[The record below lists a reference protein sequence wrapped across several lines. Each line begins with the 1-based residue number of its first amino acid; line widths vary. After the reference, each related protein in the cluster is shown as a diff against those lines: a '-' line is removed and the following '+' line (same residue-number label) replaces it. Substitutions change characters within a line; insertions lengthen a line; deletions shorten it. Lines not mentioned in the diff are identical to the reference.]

1 MLETVDFNQKKLPKA
16 AYKQEWDE
24 LIEKLVVLQ
33 QQAHNAGV
41 GLVVLFE
48 GWNGAGKGS
57 RISDLMYNLDAR
69 STGVYVGLDLDADKA
84 REFAGR
90 EWGVTGYYPIMQD
103 FWKALGERNS
113 ITFYDRGWYSAV
125 IQSMMYSAP
134 AKLLLPKEE
143 ERHYLDS
150 IHDFERQLTAD
161 GYIVVK
167 FFVHMTKEAQ
177 VKRLRSLH
185 DDPATRWRVTDRKL
199 HSHHG
204 YEAAYE
210 LYDRLLERSDYPFAP
225 WVLLNGE
232 DKRRSNLTIARTL
245 VEALE
250 QGLRQKEAN
259 DALRGAFSAHQA
271 ELEAQFN
278 LEDLEGVGDGAAPGR
293 GMLSGARLARAKAQA
308 ETAHDLAPRESRFA
322 IVEDYPQVDF
332 IDHSL
337 AADPETY
344 KQTLRALQA
353 RLFRLENIM
362 FQRRVPLILMY
373 EGWDAAGKGGN
384 IKRVAQALDA
394 RAYNIFPSPAPTK
407 PELNHP
413 FLWRY
418 WTRLPKAGHVG
429 MYDRSWYGRV
439 LVERVEGFATPEEW
453 SRAYDEIN
461 EFEHDLVDWGAIL
474 LKFWVDVS
482 PEEQLRRQAVEDHRG
497 RLAQPG
503 EVSAVQGGH
512 RRHVPPDEHHLR
524 PLDRVG
530 VRRQEVRPPEGPAH
544 HRGRPGAA
552 PRRRGAVGRPP
563 ICLAGGSLTR
573 RDAPLFA
580 GCGVPY
586 EKRAV
591 AFGWLIPPTALAVGR
606 FGVFLAKTGSSR
618 YYEPNISKE
627 TGRVGAR
634 APWHRRSP
642 VCRCSDLKCPWR
654 LFGSWWPSS
663 CWSSWCSS
671 PRASWTR

>member
-1 MLETVDFNQKKLPKA
+1 MLEQVKFHKKKMKRA
-16 AYKQEWDE
+16 RYKEEWDA
-24 LIEKLVVLQ
+24 LLARLVVLQ
-33 QQAHNAGV
+33 QQAHREGV

-69 STGVYVGLDLDADKA
+69 STGVYVGLDLDPDYE

-90 EWGVTGYYPIMQD
+90 AWDVTGYYPLMQP

-125 IQSMMYSAP
+125 TQHMLYNAP
-134 AKLLLPKEE
+134 AKLLLPKDE

-150 IHDFERQLTAD
+150 IHDFEQQLVSD
-161 GYIVVK
+161 GYVVVK

-177 VKRLRSLH
+177 VERLQRLH
-185 DDPATRWRVTDRKL
+185 DDPVTRWRVTDKKL
-199 HSHHG
+199 ESHHG
-204 YEAAYE
+204 YETAYE

-232 DKRRSNLTIARTL
+232 DKRRTNLTIARTL
-245 VEALE
+245 VESLEEALK
-250 QGLRQKEAN
+250 RKEAESV
-259 DALRGAFSAHQA
+259 LKSAFASQQA
-271 ELEAQFN
+271 ASELIAEERAVEEAAA
-278 LEDLEGVGDGAAPGR
+278 EEAAAPAPAAATPAGR
-293 GMLSGARLARAKAQA
+293 GMLTGVKLARAQAKARA
-308 ETAHDLAPRESRFA
+308 AHDLAPAGSRFA
-322 IVEDYPQVDF
+322 IVPDYPQVDT

-337 AADPETY
+337 FIDPEEY
-344 KQTLRALQA
+344 KHTLKALQA

-394 RAYNIFPSPAPTK
+394 RAYNIYPSPAPTK
-407 PELNHP
+407 PELAHP

-439 LVERVEGFATPEEW
+439 LVERVEGFATPAEW

-482 PEEQLRRQAVEDHRG
+482 PEEQLRRFQDRETDPAKQWKITEDDWRNREKYPQYKAAIDDMFRLTSTTFAPWTVLESDDKRYARIKALRIIVEALEK
-497 RLAQPG
+497 RLG
-503 EVSAVQGGH
+503 E
-512 RRHVPPDEHHLR
+512 
-524 PLDRVG
+524 
-530 VRRQEVRPPEGPAH
+530 
-544 HRGRPGAA
+544 
-552 PRRRGAVGRPP
+552 
-563 ICLAGGSLTR
+563 
-573 RDAPLFA
+573 APL
-580 GCGVPY
+580 
-586 EKRAV
+586 
-591 AFGWLIPPTALAVGR
+591 
-606 FGVFLAKTGSSR
+606 S
-618 YYEPNISKE
+618 
-627 TGRVGAR
+627 
-634 APWHRRSP
+634 
-642 VCRCSDLKCPWR
+642 
-654 LFGSWWPSS
+654 
-663 CWSSWCSS
+663 
-671 PRASWTR
+671 

>member
-1 MLETVDFNQKKLPKA
+1 MLEQVKFHKKKMKRA
-16 AYKQEWDE
+16 RYKEEWDA
-24 LIEKLVVLQ
+24 LLARLVLLQ
-33 QQAHNAGV
+33 QQAHREGV

-69 STGVYVGLDLDADKA
+69 STGVYVGLDLDPDYE

-90 EWGVTGYYPIMQD
+90 AWDVTGYYPLMQP

-125 IQSMMYSAP
+125 TQHMLYNAP
-134 AKLLLPKEE
+134 AKLLLPKDE

-150 IHDFERQLTAD
+150 IHDFEQQLVSD
-161 GYIVVK
+161 GYVVVK

-177 VKRLRSLH
+177 VERLQRLH
-185 DDPATRWRVTDRKL
+185 DDPVTRWRVTDKKL
-199 HSHHG
+199 ESHHG
-204 YEAAYE
+204 YETAYE

-232 DKRRSNLTIARTL
+232 DKRRTNLTIARTL
-245 VEALE
+245 VESLEEALK
-250 QGLRQKEAN
+250 RKEAESV
-259 DALRGAFSAHQA
+259 LKSAFASQQA
-271 ELEAQFN
+271 ASELIAEERAVEEAAA
-278 LEDLEGVGDGAAPGR
+278 EEAAAPAPAAATPAGR
-293 GMLSGARLARAKAQA
+293 GMLTGVKLARAQAKARA
-308 ETAHDLAPRESRFA
+308 AHDLAPAGSRFA
-322 IVEDYPQVDF
+322 IVPDYPQVDT

-337 AADPETY
+337 FIDPEEY
-344 KQTLRALQA
+344 KHTLKALQA

-394 RAYNIFPSPAPTK
+394 RAYNIYPSPAPTK
-407 PELNHP
+407 PELAHP

-439 LVERVEGFATPEEW
+439 LVERVEGFATPAEW

-482 PEEQLRRQAVEDHRG
+482 PEEQLRRFQDRETDPAKQWKITEDDWRNREKYPQYKAAIDDMFRLTSTTFAPWTVLESDDKRYARIKALRIIVEALEK
-497 RLAQPG
+497 RLG
-503 EVSAVQGGH
+503 E
-512 RRHVPPDEHHLR
+512 
-524 PLDRVG
+524 
-530 VRRQEVRPPEGPAH
+530 
-544 HRGRPGAA
+544 
-552 PRRRGAVGRPP
+552 
-563 ICLAGGSLTR
+563 
-573 RDAPLFA
+573 APL
-580 GCGVPY
+580 
-586 EKRAV
+586 
-591 AFGWLIPPTALAVGR
+591 
-606 FGVFLAKTGSSR
+606 S
-618 YYEPNISKE
+618 
-627 TGRVGAR
+627 
-634 APWHRRSP
+634 
-642 VCRCSDLKCPWR
+642 
-654 LFGSWWPSS
+654 
-663 CWSSWCSS
+663 
-671 PRASWTR
+671 

>member
-1 MLETVDFNQKKLPKA
+1 MLEQVKFHKKKMKRA
-16 AYKQEWDE
+16 RYKEEWDA
-24 LIEKLVVLQ
+24 LLARLVVLQ
-33 QQAHNAGV
+33 QQAHREGV

-69 STGVYVGLDLDADKA
+69 STGVYVGLDLDPDYE

-90 EWGVTGYYPIMQD
+90 AWDVTGYYPLMQP

-125 IQSMMYSAP
+125 TQHMLYNAP
-134 AKLLLPKEE
+134 AKLLLPKDE

-150 IHDFERQLTAD
+150 IHDFEQQLVSD
-161 GYIVVK
+161 GYVVVK

-177 VKRLRSLH
+177 VERLQRLH
-185 DDPATRWRVTDRKL
+185 DDPVTRWRVTDKKL
-199 HSHHG
+199 ESHHG
-204 YEAAYE
+204 YETAYE

-232 DKRRSNLTIARTL
+232 DKRRTNLTIARTL
-245 VEALE
+245 VESLEEALK
-250 QGLRQKEAN
+250 RKEAESV
-259 DALRGAFSAHQA
+259 LKSAFASQQA
-271 ELEAQFN
+271 ASELIAEERAVEEAAA
-278 LEDLEGVGDGAAPGR
+278 EEAAPSAPAAAAPAGR
-293 GMLSGARLARAKAQA
+293 GMLTGVKLARAQAKARA
-308 ETAHDLAPRESRFA
+308 AHDLAPAGSRFA
-322 IVEDYPQVDF
+322 IVPDYPQVDT

-337 AADPETY
+337 FIDPEEY
-344 KQTLRALQA
+344 KHTLKALQA

-394 RAYNIFPSPAPTK
+394 RAYNIYPSPAPTK
-407 PELNHP
+407 PELAHP

-439 LVERVEGFATPEEW
+439 LVERVEGFATPAEW

-482 PEEQLRRQAVEDHRG
+482 PEEQLRRFQDRETDPAKQWKITEDDWRNREKYPQYKAAIDDMFRLTSTTFAPWTVLESDDKRYARIKALRIIVEALEK
-497 RLAQPG
+497 RLG
-503 EVSAVQGGH
+503 E
-512 RRHVPPDEHHLR
+512 
-524 PLDRVG
+524 
-530 VRRQEVRPPEGPAH
+530 
-544 HRGRPGAA
+544 
-552 PRRRGAVGRPP
+552 
-563 ICLAGGSLTR
+563 
-573 RDAPLFA
+573 APL
-580 GCGVPY
+580 
-586 EKRAV
+586 
-591 AFGWLIPPTALAVGR
+591 
-606 FGVFLAKTGSSR
+606 S
-618 YYEPNISKE
+618 
-627 TGRVGAR
+627 
-634 APWHRRSP
+634 
-642 VCRCSDLKCPWR
+642 
-654 LFGSWWPSS
+654 
-663 CWSSWCSS
+663 
-671 PRASWTR
+671 